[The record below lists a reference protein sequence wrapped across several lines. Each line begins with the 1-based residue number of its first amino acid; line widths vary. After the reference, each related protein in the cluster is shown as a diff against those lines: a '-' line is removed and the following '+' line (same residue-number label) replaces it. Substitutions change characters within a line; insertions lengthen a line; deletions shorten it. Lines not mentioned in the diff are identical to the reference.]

1 MAIWYTDQGRSFGA
15 RVGQGAHRNVVA
27 ATAIVAMTTTM
38 IDNADDEVT
47 LFWLPKGAVIV
58 GIAATASDMD
68 SGTTLAFDI
77 GDDAD
82 EDRLMSNSAIGQ
94 AATASTALAPTGV
107 LYKYT
112 ADTRIKAYTRTAATG
127 ASAGTLTVV
136 VYYFVD
142 PEFSTTGLAA
152 TTTA

>member
-1 MAIWYTDQGRSFGA
+1 MAIWYTDQGRTFGT
-15 RVGQGAHRNVVA
+15 RVGAGISRQVQA
-27 ATAIVAMTTTM
+27 ATAIVTMTTTM
-38 IDNADDEVT
+38 IDNADDEVS

-82 EDRLMSNSAIGQ
+82 EDRLMTNSAIGQ

-112 ADTRIKAYTRTAATG
+112 TDTRIKAYTRTAATG

-142 PEFSTTGLAA
+142 PEFSTAGVTAS
-152 TTTA
+152 TTA